1 MIPPRRF
8 NLLLAGTSAPKTSA
22 PTTVALKLPAL
33 PRCRQIY
40 LVQLAG
46 RHDTRISRSEALSM
60 ADKLIIVNGAKGG
73 LGTTTVAV
81 NLAVQLG
88 HLTGKRI
95 ALLEFARPFGQ
106 ISLMLD
112 FSPRFTLLDALE
124 RVNRLDVALLASRL
138 TRHKSGI
145 EILTGNPHAAM
156 HAEQRQS
163 FTIEALLRVLELA
176 CEAFDMVVVDLGFV
190 NAAEWAAI
198 LKMADTLLLITEPT
212 ELAMGMLNRYLDAVD
227 SSGIDRT
234 HFQIVINRALRSEE
248 DSGASSDKNPKHTF
262 FARLPNDFRQV
273 SEAVTLGIPLLTSSK
288 STLVGGYRDMAA
300 RLLAQP
306 PKNELVSA
314 DSPAGS
320 RANNTV
326 AVAAK

>member
-1 MIPPRRF
+1 MAFQFATCRDIRAN
-8 NLLLAGTSAPKTSA
+8 NLCAHDSGIEIARTPTMSADLSSTN
-22 PTTVALKLPAL
+22 
-33 PRCRQIY
+33 C
-40 LVQLAG
+40 G
-46 RHDTRISRSEALSM
+46 GHDTRISRSEAVSR
-60 ADKLIIVNGAKGG
+60 ADKLIIVNGAKGVV
-73 LGTTTVAV
+73 GTTAV

-88 HLTGKRI
+88 PLTGKRI

-106 ISLMLD
+106 TSLMLD
-112 FSPRFTLLDALE
+112 LSPRFTRLDALE
-124 RVNRLDVALLASRL
+124 RVNRLDVALLASML

-145 EILTGNPHAAM
+145 EILTGNSHAAM
-156 HAEQRQS
+156 RAEQRQS
-163 FTIEALLRVLELA
+163 ITIETLLRVLELA

-198 LKMADTLLLITEPT
+198 LKMADTFLLVT

-234 HFQIVINRALRSEE
+234 HFQIGINRALRSEE
-248 DSGASSDKNPKHTF
+248 DSVASSDKNPKPTF

-273 SEAVTLGIPLLTSSK
+273 SEAVTLGIPLLTGSK
-288 STLVGGYRDMAA
+288 STLLGHYRDMAP

-306 PKNELVSA
+306 LKSEIVSA

>member
-1 MIPPRRF
+1 
-8 NLLLAGTSAPKTSA
+8 
-22 PTTVALKLPAL
+22 
-33 PRCRQIY
+33 
-40 LVQLAG
+40 
-46 RHDTRISRSEALSM
+46 M

-73 LGTTTVAV
+73 VGTTTVAL

-124 RVNRLDVALLASRL
+124 RVDRLDVALLASML

-145 EILTGNPHAAM
+145 EILAGHLHAAM
-156 HAEQRQS
+156 RAEQRQS
-163 FTIEALLRVLELA
+163 ITIEALLRVLELA
-176 CEAFDMVVVDLGFV
+176 REGFDLVIVDLGFV

-198 LKMADTLLLITEPT
+198 LKTADALLLITEPT

-227 SSGIDRT
+227 SSGIDRS

-248 DSGASSDKNPKHTF
+248 ELVAASDKNQKQTF

-288 STLVGGYRDMAA
+288 SSLVGRYRDLAA

-306 PKNELVSA
+306 PKSETVSA
-314 DSPAGS
+314 DSPVDS
-320 RANNTV
+320 RPTAS
-326 AVAAK
+326 VAAAAK

>member
-1 MIPPRRF
+1 
-8 NLLLAGTSAPKTSA
+8 
-22 PTTVALKLPAL
+22 
-33 PRCRQIY
+33 
-40 LVQLAG
+40 
-46 RHDTRISRSEALSM
+46 M

-73 LGTTTVAV
+73 VGTTTVAV

-95 ALLEFARPFGQ
+95 ALLEFARPFGR

-124 RVNRLDVALLASRL
+124 RVNRLDVALLASML

-145 EILTGNPHAAM
+145 EILAGNPHAAM
-156 HAEQRQS
+156 RAEQRQS
-163 FTIEALLRVLELA
+163 ITIEALLRVLELA

-198 LKMADTLLLITEPT
+198 LKMADTFLLITEPT
-212 ELAMGMLNRYLDAVD
+212 ELAMSMLNRYLDAVD

-248 DSGASSDKNPKHTF
+248 DSGASSDKNPKQTF

-288 STLVGGYRDMAA
+288 STLVGRYRDMAA

-306 PKNELVSA
+306 PKNEIVSA